1 MKRSTHL
8 LPDLLSFFFPHL
20 CLVCESNAPPAKDSI
35 CSHCR
40 ADLPETDHHLTVD
53 NPFAERF
60 WGRVPVES
68 AAALLLFTRGGKV
81 RRLLHRLKYK
91 GEKEIGWI
99 LGRELGWKLLS
110 SPLFSGVE
118 LVVPVPLHPKKER
131 ARGYN
136 QSAVFG
142 AGVAEAMGIRQ
153 VADGLQ
159 RTTHGLSQTRKTK
172 EARIAS
178 LDGQF
183 QVQREALLRGRHIL
197 LVDDVMTTG
206 ATLEVCT
213 ECLSALPGT
222 RVSLATIAM
231 TSQT

>member
-1 MKRSTHL
+1 M
-8 LPDLLSFFFPHL
+8 
-20 CLVCESNAPPAKDSI
+20 
-35 CSHCR
+35 
-40 ADLPETDHHLTVD
+40 
-53 NPFAERF
+53 
-60 WGRVPVES
+60 
-68 AAALLLFTRGGKV
+68 
-81 RRLLHRLKYK
+81 
-91 GEKEIGWI
+91 
-99 LGRELGWKLLS
+99 
-110 SPLFSGVE
+110 GV
-118 LVVPVPLHPKKER
+118 
-131 ARGYN
+131 
-136 QSAVFG
+136 
-142 AGVAEAMGIRQ
+142 RQ